1 MVERIG
7 NEEGI
12 DFGTRGEAAEPILVA
27 QANTGTTGQPAPT
40 TAETRIVVE
49 LEDDVILRLPST
61 ASVDQP
67 RTNGADLEFVQA
79 DGSVIVVPNG
89 AIQGLTIFI
98 GATEIPPLTVA
109 ALFEANGIEAAAGPA
124 GAGAGARGSGGNFE
138 VPVGGIGD
146 AFALGDLLDPT
157 ALAFGANPLEELY
170 PNNTPPRFAFS
181 NYAFRISEEGLG
193 TGLKDSG
200 PAGGADTTNNTF
212 YFIDLQV
219 TDAPD
224 GDTLTFTLGSPTA
237 GLTSNGQPIEWQGID
252 TNHLIGK
259 VGGATVIDITIGGQ
273 TGILIVQLLN
283 PLDHPLDNVE
293 DVLNLGLTV
302 TANDGRGGTATATIS
317 IGIEDDSPEIGKPES
332 KGVDEDGLD
341 DGVGETPRSDGDNDG
356 NAKRVTGSLGIK
368 WGADNGDQAD
378 TTNENGS
385 FTQDGTGR
393 SVYFSQADFDAFVE
407 TYKHLTSGN
416 QKLVFTWSGNTITAS
431 VMVGES
437 ESQPIFRISLSDDD
451 VGIYEGRYEFELM
464 GPLDHKST
472 GGESEEGSSDDLP
485 QSGGEGE
492 TGHENVED
500 DIVLNFQFTAK
511 DADGDTVGG
520 GFSVTVDDDMP
531 VLIDR
536 ERDNERIVD
545 EDDIRT
551 ELSRGTSPNDGAE
564 EDGSYT
570 GEPASNKPGPAFIF
584 GKLEGLVDFGADG
597 PGGYA
602 IHDGA
607 RAAFAAYG
615 LKSHGD
621 ALSYSVTPGS
631 TWTTFTATA
640 GQDNRIVFEFRVNV
654 TTGDYEFR
662 LYDQLDHVLPEG
674 GFDPNFDLQTGAASA
689 LDFGAIVR
697 AYDGDGDYVD
707 LVDQLL
713 IKVRDDVPEL
723 AKHGLA
729 IGVVEEEQ
737 LNGGNEDT
745 GGLLDIDLN
754 IFGHHYDVISTVSSD
769 NGLMSLKNLIV
780 GGADGGGKFSAR
792 ADVEGTV
799 VRDADGN
806 IVKSGEFEV
815 VISSVE
821 KLSDAGGTYTLM
833 IATANGNNVFTLK
846 VYESGEWRFE
856 LLDQLDHKDDNK
868 EDILALDLAAFL
880 KYTDFDGDSVDLAGD
895 SFLITVIDD
904 IPEASL
910 KPKANAKLIV
920 DETRA
925 DSPQD
930 TAGDNAGDEKNITN
944 PFPSYGNLIAY
955 TAGGSGTLFSAAPSV
970 GADQSGST
978 AYSLSLKGS
987 IESGVRDSATD
998 SNILL
1003 FKEGDDIV
1011 GRVGGS
1017 GGDVAFVIRADA
1029 TTGEV
1034 TVYQFRAVEHDN
1046 VGGTQADHDETTSP
1060 EYLDAKKIYLTQTVT
1075 DEDGD
1080 EDSASIDIGKVIGF
1094 EDDGPKIVS
1103 LSLTGRSI
1111 SHDETPGVNSDDADD
1126 IHGALAIF
1134 DSVLNKGVDLDVTQS
1149 GAIGFAKETNLISST
1164 VNFGADGKATSNDTV
1179 FSLVLTGGDGQDS
1192 GLSTSEGAAILLY
1205 LQGGIIVGRI
1215 GGSDGVAAFAIAIDG
1230 SNGDI
1235 SLVQYLSITHPIGG
1249 DSHDESTGLNLA
1261 DNNAIEVRLTVK
1273 DGDGDTD
1280 STTVDISETIR
1291 FQDDG
1296 PCIEV
1301 ERAKDGWGHAELKA
1315 VLLDETTPNG
1325 IPDDNTG
1332 NSDWSLTTNPALAVA
1347 IGGAST
1353 AVSGKGS
1360 VAGLFDI
1367 DADGGADGIDS
1378 VEKAF
1383 SFDLRD
1389 ADGKIVKTSDQ
1400 GVETTLRVTDVEGI
1414 AALGGLNDAQR
1425 TIYLYRIDEN
1435 TIIGKIRGASATG
1448 DEYIALKIELTGT
1461 AENPQFTVT
1470 QYLPIAHPDGTSHDE
1485 GRSLYF
1491 KDGDASLSIKLTA
1504 TVIDKDGDTDES
1516 SASVKII
1523 DDCDSIITIED
1534 DGPKIIGVT
1543 FASLGQELIQNGGF
1557 EAGHGLPSGTWNLF
1571 NAITGWTKGT
1581 AVPFEVQTG
1590 GAGGVPS
1597 TDGAVVEL
1605 DGDTE
1610 LNGPANGVTPTAG
1623 TNASIKQEVIGTE
1636 AGQWYQLTFDY
1647 APRTNGGANT
1657 AGLEV
1662 YFGGEKIFPPANGTY
1677 AANEWTKITLE
1688 VQAPYDNAVLE
1699 FRGTGTQDEYG
1710 ALIDN
1715 VSVKAKSFGLDDES
1729 QDDGIVGGPGDD
1741 PSGNVLAGKINF
1753 DAGTDHLK
1761 KITVDDDINVR
1772 AIWVDKNTGV
1782 GHSVKVDVD
1791 WIQDGQ
1797 GGRLVGTM
1805 TRGGQIRPVFELSVN
1820 ADGTFTLTMKAP
1832 LDHPKTDD
1840 GDKKNGTE
1848 TEWEDNIALEFDY
1861 TIEDNDGDKASGS
1874 IKVSVDDDTPDFV
1887 GGIQDTAVQNF
1898 GNVVKG
1904 ALNVDFGADGQYADK
1919 GLVISKHQDLGSVA
1933 EELTNGGRTLTG
1945 YVGNTKVYELT
1956 LNNDGTYSFT
1966 QHANIPGEGSTL
1978 AHVSFDAD
1986 FNAVAYKDYG
1996 EFVVRGLNGD
2006 KINGSD
2012 YHSGGI
2018 GVGNSS
2024 GMTEGEKLEIVFDSQ
2039 MTSVKL
2045 GINYSSGDDDDD
2057 MEIDWVAYDLA
2068 GNVVASGTTSDFDED
2083 TSRTINPGVGFY
2095 KLVLTADDD
2104 AHNSDS
2110 SFRIS
2115 SLSGVKAGSNVGSLE
2130 FTVTAKDGDKDAQ
2143 SDTFTVTLKTNS
2155 APAVTVQSVDNEVLE
2170 AALGTGSNPNNAA
2183 KTASGTITIAD
2194 ADGLSDIVSVT
2205 INGGGAGHE
2214 TQSLANLLNK
2224 EILGDHGTLKITG
2237 ITNGVI
2243 SYVYTLTSATTDL
2256 QNALE
2261 TDVFSITVS
2270 DGEATANTS
2279 ITIEIVDDAPQAAAD
2294 AFTQSAEN
2302 AAVTGNVLANNGNGA
2317 DVVGAD
2323 SAPVVTLIANS
2334 STGAGTLVLSSNGGF
2349 TYTPG
2354 VSEEGTVTFQYTV
2367 TDGDSDPSTATVTIE
2382 LLKDSEPTISV
2393 APTNPALDEDGFIS
2407 ANVDTPLPS
2416 LETDG
2421 NEALTS
2427 FGSVTVNFG
2436 GDRPVAGSLVT
2447 AFKFVN
2453 PTALNDQLVALDGT
2467 PIAFTV
2473 SPDGRTLTGKA
2484 GLASV
2489 VVIHLE
2495 SATPVAPT
2503 NAIFAYSAQILAPL
2517 QHASLNGITGDNTE
2531 NLLTLSGISFEVTD
2545 ADGDSIPSSF
2555 NVTILDDVP
2564 TAKNEGAQD
2573 VNEGVTL
2580 AEGRFDFDEGA
2591 DGATLTHIK
2600 DQAVG
2605 AFDAQTG
2612 WSNWIDLGAGSI
2624 RVRANG
2630 DYEFRAKNPTLG
2642 ASIDVDGTYTVTDRD
2657 GDSST
2662 ASFAFDVKD
2671 VNVPVANDDEVGSGT
2686 VVSDAG
2692 VDINVK
2698 SNDLDGLDGVDW
2710 SVGGNKVVATTQ
2722 PSHGAVTYLGNGVFK
2737 YVPTL
2742 GHHGTDSFQYTITDK
2757 DGSPSTATVTISNI
2771 DTNEDPEITV
2781 EATNLVLDEDTLSGH
2796 NVDNDRIGEEAVLT
2810 AHTGTVTVDFGGD
2823 LPANPAAHFK
2833 FLTDGLSLQ
2842 TSDGTPVT
2850 FTINSD
2856 GDLVGT
2862 ANNQEVLRL
2871 EVTGSQT
2878 NDSEVTFTYQATLSA
2893 GVKHSG
2899 SGETALVLN
2908 DIKFEVTDSD
2918 TGTVQGT
2925 LDLTIGD
2932 DIPVATGNLATV
2944 EAGKLETVDIQFIV
2958 DRSRSMFPSDG
2969 GAIANVPGGY
2979 SNDRMGLARYSME
2992 QLLSSNDQIQ
3002 NVQIVRFAGS
3012 AVSTEWMT
3020 RADALLFI
3028 KDNSNWGSQS
3038 STNYDAALQSAIEN
3052 YGSGPANP
3060 ADKSFV
3066 YFFSDGAPTSGGGIT
3081 TDGSNSNVSIDEW
3094 ETHIG
3099 LSGIDQVFAVG
3110 IGTAPANQL
3119 NPIAWPNDTTNVKLV
3134 NTSNVSDLPDTFQG
3148 LLGNAVSATGNVLT
3162 NDSFG
3167 ADADGGFVKT
3177 ITIGGVTYTY
3187 TPSGGISASGT
3198 TPSGFENHG
3207 TWIKV
3212 PTALGGVLTFHFA
3225 ADSFGNDAGD
3235 WGYRSPTGVTGS
3247 NNIENFGYTISDGD
3261 GDTASA
3267 NLKIVVAPKLAIED
3281 IQTTEGSLA
3290 TFKLAFS
3297 HGFGEAVTIDLSL
3310 ANGTA
3315 GTGDYGQS
3323 YQVSYDNGQTWANVS
3338 GSSITVPAGTNPN
3351 HVFVR
3356 VPTIDDTSVEG
3367 SQTFTLTATV
3377 TSGNTTNTSDSA
3389 VATIVDNDSAPP
3401 VLALNGGI
3409 AAQYLDEFGSG
3420 SHSNSNGGSPV
3431 WSSSWIET
3439 NDSTNGNVATGGTIR
3454 ITGGELRL
3462 GDDSDSGSGS
3472 DYISRTLNL
3481 QGATSATFT
3490 YDVREVDL
3498 GNGEEAYVWVSSS
3511 GLEGTFV
3518 KLATITGST
3527 NSNSFSHDI
3536 SAYATAN
3543 TTIRFEVLNNLDG
3556 DEFVYVDNVKVVF
3569 SAPPSTDFTTSFT
3582 EGGGAVAVAATGL
3595 AAPKITDSDDLNME
3609 SATIVLTNA
3618 HSGDVLSVGTL
3629 PSGITAS
3636 VDTSVPGQITVT
3648 LNGSASRAD
3657 YQSAIQAV
3665 TYSTSSHAPSATDR
3679 IINVTV
3685 NDGLVNS
3692 NTATTTIHVTP
3703 TNDPFTAVDDKILTN
3718 ITDFSAIDVPRSALL
3733 YNDLNPDDDDL
3744 SVTGTS
3750 NPVGGTAVVAGE
3762 NVVFDPVDAPASTVS
3777 VYNFAGVTTSTNN
3790 HFARDFEIDPSAGN
3804 FPSGTFPNAN
3814 ILSGIQNGPDQANN
3828 NEASNSEYSAISASD
3843 NTHWTTLDP
3852 GSDGDHAVFWAQF
3865 DVAEA
3870 FDSITQL
3877 EISVEGRQ
3885 AGSPT
3890 SGQDGHLGIWNY
3902 RTGAW
3907 ESLDVDRFSGTDGTW
3922 RGTITANIADYLDD
3936 VTNQVTIALVNEDD
3950 NEPLLIDY
3958 AELKVTSSATTKI
3971 DADFTGGTSDL
3982 GGFTYVDNY
3991 FDGTGSDASGNR
4003 SANGDTN
4010 AGALHIDLGGDNNAD
4025 REDMNG
4031 AFTRTF
4037 SLAAAALVTITFRYK
4052 ASLDGQTD
4060 DGEDVHVLARINGT
4074 SLGHG
4079 GVIHQL
4085 DGVDSTDVDQET
4097 AWLTFTTTIRLEAGS
4112 HTLALGGL
4120 MTAKT
4125 SSNEFA
4131 DVDFDNVEVTAAPV
4145 VGGSFDYIANDGSS
4159 TDTASVTVES
4169 QTGSTITGTIAGEIL
4184 IGGDGNDILI
4194 GNGGNDFLIGGD
4206 GNDILFGGE
4215 GGDVFYFSN
4224 SGDDHADTIKDYVVD
4239 QGDVIDLTELL
4250 DGITVTQDNV
4260 ATHVNV
4266 ADAGANTVISIG
4278 GETVATIENFDHAS
4292 PIKILVDGDEFII
4305 DL

>member
-378 TTNENGS
+378 TTNEDGS

-437 ESQPIFRISLSDDD
+437 ESQPIFRISLSDDN

-570 GEPASNKPGPAFIF
+570 GDPASNKPGPAFIF

-621 ALSYSVTPGS
+621 SLSYSVTPGS
-631 TWTTFTATA
+631 TWTIFTATA

-662 LYDQLDHVLPEG
+662 LYDQLDHGLPEG

-729 IGVVEEEQ
+729 FGVVEEEQ
-737 LNGGNEDT
+737 LEGGNEDT
-745 GGLLDIDLN
+745 GTLFDLDLD
-754 IFGHHYDVISTVSSD
+754 YDSVFLGQNYNVISTVASD
-769 NGLMSLKNLIV
+769 NDGMSLKNLIV
-780 GGADGGGKFSAR
+780 GGADSDGKFLAR
-792 ADVEGTV
+792 PSVEGTA
-799 VRDADGN
+799 VRDADGS
-806 IVKSGEFEV
+806 IVKSDEVEV
-815 VISSVE
+815 VISSVT
-821 KLSDAGGTYTLM
+821 KNTDAGGAFTLLT
-833 IATANGNNVFTLK
+833 ATADGRPVFTLK
-846 VYESGEWRFE
+846 VYENGDWRFQ
-856 LLDQLDHKDDNK
+856 LLDQLDHKADNK

-904 IPEASL
+904 TPEASL
-910 KPKANAKLIV
+910 KPTNAKLIL
-920 DETRA
+920 DETKA
-925 DSPQD
+925 GSPQD
-930 TAGDNAGDEKNITN
+930 TSGDSNADDEKDIQN

-955 TAGGSGTLFSAAPSV
+955 TAGGSGTLFTAAPSV

-978 AYSLSLKGS
+978 AYSLSIKGNNA
-987 IESGVRDSATD
+987 SGVRDSATD
-998 SNILL
+998 NDILL

-1017 GGDVAFVIRADA
+1017 SGDVAFVIRADA

-1046 VGGTQADHDETTSP
+1046 NGGTQAHHDESTSP

-1080 EDSASIDIGKVIGF
+1080 EDTASIDIGKVIGF

-1103 LSLTGRSI
+1103 LSLTGRSV
-1111 SHDETPGVNSDDADD
+1111 SHDETPGVNSDADD
-1126 IHGALAIF
+1126 IHGALTIF

-1179 FSLVLTGGDGQDS
+1179 FSLELTGGDGQDS

-1235 SLVQYLSITHPIGG
+1235 SLVQYLSIMHPIGG

-1261 DNNAIEVRLTVK
+1261 GTNAIEVRLTVK

-1325 IPDDNTG
+1325 LPDDNTG

-1347 IGGAST
+1347 IGEAST
-1353 AVSGKGS
+1353 AASGKGS

-1378 VEKAF
+1378 VEKVF

-1389 ADGKIVKTSDQ
+1389 ADGKVVKTSDQ

-2115 SLSGVKAGSNVGSLE
+2115 SLSGVKAGSNVGSLD

-2224 EILGDHGTLKITG
+2224 EILGDHGTLKIIG

-2334 STGAGTLVLSSNGGF
+2334 STGTGTLVLSSNGGF

-2796 NVDNDRIGEEAVLT
+2796 NVDNDRIGEEAVVT

-3338 GSSITVPAGTNPN
+3338 GSSIAVPAGTNPN

-3356 VPTIDDTSVEG
+3356 VPTVDDAQVEG
-3367 SQTFTLTATV
+3367 NETFTLTATV
-3377 TSGNTTNTSDSA
+3377 TSGNTTNVSDSGT
-3389 VATIVDNDSAPP
+3389 ATIVDNDSAPP
-3401 VLALNGGI
+3401 VLALNTEVWHAATDNFQSGTYTGGTGWKGGWTETGDDNDPTIDTSGTRSDDIGI
-3409 AAQYLDEFGSG
+3409 ASDTAGGTGNNALNLTDYSSG
-3420 SHSNSNGGSPV
+3420 WLNSNG
-3431 WSSSWIET
+3431 
-3439 NDSTNGNVATGGTIR
+3439 D
-3454 ITGGELRL
+3454 
-3462 GDDSDSGSGS
+3462 GDDATVQRSLDLTGATKATLSLYYRSDMNSGDDEVLIQVSTGNGS
-3472 DYISRTLNL
+3472 WTTLRTLDSANDN
-3481 QGATSATFT
+3481 TS
-3490 YDVREVDL
+3490 YQH
-3498 GNGEEAYVWVSSS
+3498 
-3511 GLEGTFV
+3511 LEF
-3518 KLATITGST
+3518 
-3527 NSNSFSHDI
+3527 DI
-3536 SAYATAN
+3536 SNFISAN
-3543 TTIRFEVLNNLDG
+3543 TTIRFVATGGLEEAD
-3556 DEFVYVDNVKVVF
+3556 YAWIDNVEVKWATV
-3569 SAPPSTDFTTSFT
+3569 TTAETYETSYS
-3582 EGGGAVAVAATGL
+3582 EQAAAVSIAAAGAE
-3595 AAPKITDSDDLNME
+3595 ISDIDDPNME
-3609 SATIVLTNA
+3609 SARIVLTNA
-3618 HSGDVLSVGTL
+3618 HAGDVLNVGTL
-3629 PSGITAS
+3629 PGGITS
-3636 VDTSVPGQITVT
+3636 SIDTSVPGQIIVT
-3648 LNGSASRAD
+3648 LNGTADRAA
-3657 YQSAIQAV
+3657 YQSAIRAV
-3665 TYSTSSHAPSATDR
+3665 TYANNSDAPSAEDR
-3679 IINVTV
+3679 IITVTV
-3685 NDGLVNS
+3685 NDGSVNS
-3692 NTATTTIHVTP
+3692 NTATTKIHVTP
-3703 TNDPFTAVDDKILTN
+3703 VNDPFTAIDDTVITN
-3718 ITDFSAIDVPRSALL
+3718 ITDYSAIHIPNAALL
-3733 YNDLNPDDDDL
+3733 FNDTNPDQDSL
-3744 SVTGTS
+3744 VVTGTA
-3750 NPVGGTAVVAGE
+3750 NAVGGTAQLAGSGVE
-3762 NVVFDPVDAPASTVS
+3762 FDPVAQPTIVS
-3777 VYNFAGVTTSTNN
+3777 ATKTYTFADVTQATDN
-3790 HFARDFEIDPSAGN
+3790 HFAHYFEVDPPGKSAATLGD
-3804 FPSGTFPNAN
+3804 
-3814 ILSGIQNGPDQANN
+3814 LSGQNGGTNDRVEADNTQYQALVSSDGTRWNTN
-3828 NEASNSEYSAISASD
+3828 TPNGSD
-3843 NTHWTTLDP
+3843 NDR
-3852 GSDGDHAVFWAQF
+3852 DHAAFRAQF
-3865 DVAEA
+3865 TVAELA
-3870 FDSITQL
+3870 AAITRLDIKIEGYQDSPGDSDYAQ
-3877 EISVEGRQ
+3877 
-3885 AGSPT
+3885 
-3890 SGQDGHLGIWNY
+3890 LGIWNHS
-3902 RTGAW
+3902 TQKW
-3907 ESLDVDRFSGTDGTW
+3907 VKLDEERFNDSDGTW
-3922 RGTITANIADYLDD
+3922 EGSITTNVSQYLDG
-3936 VTNQVTIALVNEDD
+3936 NNRVTIALVNSD
-3950 NEPLLIDY
+3950 NNKGFDIDY
-3958 AELKVTSSATTKI
+3958 VEVKVTH
-3971 DADFTGGTSDL
+3971 
-3982 GGFTYVDNY
+3982 
-3991 FDGTGSDASGNR
+3991 
-4003 SANGDTN
+4003 N
-4010 AGALHIDLGGDNNAD
+4010 APGPNL
-4025 REDMNG
+4025 
-4031 AFTRTF
+4031 
-4037 SLAAAALVTITFRYK
+4037 
-4052 ASLDGQTD
+4052 
-4060 DGEDVHVLARINGT
+4060 
-4074 SLGHG
+4074 
-4079 GVIHQL
+4079 
-4085 DGVDSTDVDQET
+4085 
-4097 AWLTFTTTIRLEAGS
+4097 
-4112 HTLALGGL
+4112 
-4120 MTAKT
+4120 
-4125 SSNEFA
+4125 
-4131 DVDFDNVEVTAAPV
+4131 PV
-4145 VGGSFDYIANDGSS
+4145 AGSFDYSASDGDI
-4159 TDTASVTVES
+4159 DTANVVVKS
-4169 QTGSTITGTIAGEIL
+4169 QDGSTITGTNAGEIL
-4184 IGGDGNDILI
+4184 LAGSGNDTLN
-4194 GNGGNDFLIGGD
+4194 GNGGNDYLVGGA
-4206 GNDILFGGE
+4206 GNDILT
-4215 GGDVFYFSN
+4215 GGD
-4224 SGDDHADTIKDYVVD
+4224 GDDILVGGLGQDT
-4239 QGDVIDLTELL
+4239 L
-4250 DGITVTQDNV
+4250 
-4260 ATHVNV
+4260 
-4266 ADAGANTVISIG
+4266 IG
-4278 GETVATIENFDHAS
+4278 GSGRDTFVFAETSSDDRDTIENFVVGEDT
-4292 PIKILVDGDEFII
+4292 I
-4305 DL
+4305 DLSALLNAAGIDQSNIKDFVELNQSGPDAVLRVNTETGWVDVATLTNHGNIGTTIDLKIDDEHHTVQIPTI

>member
-146 AFALGDLLDPT
+146 AFAIGDLLDPT

-252 TNHLIGK
+252 TNHLIGR

-341 DGVGETPRSDGDNDG
+341 DGVKDDSSDGDYAGNDT
-356 NAKRVTGSLGIK
+356 RVVGSLGIK

-378 TTNENGS
+378 TTNKDGS

-393 SVYFSQADFDAFVE
+393 SVYFSQADFDAFFD
-407 TYKHLTSGN
+407 TYKHLTSGG
-416 QKLVFTWSGNTITAS
+416 KPLVFAWSGNTITAS
-431 VMVGES
+431 VVNGES
-437 ESQPIFRISLSDDD
+437 ESSQLIFRISLSDDD

-570 GEPASNKPGPAFIF
+570 GDPASNKPGPAFIF

-631 TWTTFTATA
+631 TWTIFTATA

-662 LYDQLDHVLPEG
+662 LYDQLDHGLPEG

-806 IVKSGEFEV
+806 TVKSGEFEV

-978 AYSLSLKGS
+978 AYSLSLKGNNA
-987 IESGVRDSATD
+987 SGVRDSATD
-998 SNILL
+998 NDILL

-1017 GGDVAFVIRADA
+1017 SGDVAFVIRADA

-1046 VGGTQADHDETTSP
+1046 NGGTQAHHDESTSP

-1080 EDSASIDIGKVIGF
+1080 EDTASIDIGKVIGF

-1111 SHDETPGVNSDDADD
+1111 SHDETPGVNGDTDD

-1215 GGSDGVAAFAIAIDG
+1215 GGADGVAAFAIAIDG

-1235 SLVQYLSITHPIGG
+1235 SLVQYLSITHPTGG

-1261 DNNAIEVRLTVK
+1261 GTNAIEVRLTVK

-1347 IGGAST
+1347 IGEAST

-1435 TIIGKIRGASATG
+1435 TIIGKIRGTSATG

-1461 AENPQFTVT
+1461 AEEPQFTVT

-1491 KDGDASLSIKLTA
+1491 KDSDASLSIKLTA

-1557 EAGHGLPSGTWNLF
+1557 EGGHGLPNGTWNLF

-1919 GLVISKHQDLGSVA
+1919 GLVISKHQDLGSVT

-1996 EFVVRGLNGD
+1996 EFVVRGLGGN

-2012 YHSGGI
+2012 HYSGGI
-2018 GVGNSS
+2018 GVGDS
-2024 GMTEGEKLEIVFDSQ
+2024 GGIDDGEKLEIVFDSQ

-2045 GINYSSGDDDDD
+2045 GINHSGGDED
-2057 MEIDWVAYDLA
+2057 MEIGWVAYDIN
-2068 GNVVASGTTSDFDED
+2068 GNPVASGTTEDFDDD
-2083 TSRTINPGVGFY
+2083 TFLTINPGVGFH

-2104 AHNSDS
+2104 SNKWPHP

-2115 SLSGVKAGSNVGSLE
+2115 SLSGEKAGTTNVGSLE

-2143 SDTFTVTLKTNS
+2143 SDSFTVTLKTNS
-2155 APAVTVQSVDNEVLE
+2155 APSVTVTTGELLNANDKVLE
-2170 AALGTGSNPNNAA
+2170 EALATGTHPNETA
-2183 KTASGTITIAD
+2183 KTATGTINVAD
-2194 ADGLSDIVSVT
+2194 ADGLADIVSVT
-2205 INGGGAGHE
+2205 IDGGGTGIV
-2214 TQSLANLLNK
+2214 TLPLANLVNAT
-2224 EILGDHGTLKITG
+2224 IQGDHGTLKITG
-2237 ITNGVI
+2237 VTNGVI
-2243 SYVYTLTSATTDL
+2243 SYLYTLTSATPDYP
-2256 QNALE
+2256 NAEE
-2261 TDVFSITVS
+2261 TDIFSITVT
-2270 DGEATANTS
+2270 DGEASANAS
-2279 ITIEIVDDAPQAAAD
+2279 ITIEIVDDNPKATAD
-2294 AFTQSAEN
+2294 T
-2302 AAVTGNVLANNGNGA
+2302 
-2317 DVVGAD
+2317 
-2323 SAPVVTLIANS
+2323 
-2334 STGAGTLVLSSNGGF
+2334 
-2349 TYTPG
+2349 
-2354 VSEEGTVTFQYTV
+2354 
-2367 TDGDSDPSTATVTIE
+2367 
-2382 LLKDSEPTISV
+2382 
-2393 APTNPALDEDGFIS
+2393 
-2407 ANVDTPLPS
+2407 
-2416 LETDG
+2416 
-2421 NEALTS
+2421 
-2427 FGSVTVNFG
+2427 
-2436 GDRPVAGSLVT
+2436 
-2447 AFKFVN
+2447 
-2453 PTALNDQLVALDGT
+2453 
-2467 PIAFTV
+2467 
-2473 SPDGRTLTGKA
+2473 
-2484 GLASV
+2484 
-2489 VVIHLE
+2489 
-2495 SATPVAPT
+2495 
-2503 NAIFAYSAQILAPL
+2503 
-2517 QHASLNGITGDNTE
+2517 
-2531 NLLTLSGISFEVTD
+2531 
-2545 ADGDSIPSSF
+2545 
-2555 NVTILDDVP
+2555 
-2564 TAKNEGAQD
+2564 
-2573 VNEGVTL
+2573 
-2580 AEGRFDFDEGA
+2580 
-2591 DGATLTHIK
+2591 
-2600 DQAVG
+2600 
-2605 AFDAQTG
+2605 
-2612 WSNWIDLGAGSI
+2612 
-2624 RVRANG
+2624 
-2630 DYEFRAKNPTLG
+2630 
-2642 ASIDVDGTYTVTDRD
+2642 
-2657 GDSST
+2657 
-2662 ASFAFDVKD
+2662 
-2671 VNVPVANDDEVGSGT
+2671 
-2686 VVSDAG
+2686 
-2692 VDINVK
+2692 
-2698 SNDLDGLDGVDW
+2698 
-2710 SVGGNKVVATTQ
+2710 
-2722 PSHGAVTYLGNGVFK
+2722 
-2737 YVPTL
+2737 
-2742 GHHGTDSFQYTITDK
+2742 
-2757 DGSPSTATVTISNI
+2757 
-2771 DTNEDPEITV
+2771 
-2781 EATNLVLDEDTLSGH
+2781 
-2796 NVDNDRIGEEAVLT
+2796 
-2810 AHTGTVTVDFGGD
+2810 
-2823 LPANPAAHFK
+2823 
-2833 FLTDGLSLQ
+2833 
-2842 TSDGTPVT
+2842 
-2850 FTINSD
+2850 
-2856 GDLVGT
+2856 
-2862 ANNQEVLRL
+2862 
-2871 EVTGSQT
+2871 
-2878 NDSEVTFTYQATLSA
+2878 
-2893 GVKHSG
+2893 
-2899 SGETALVLN
+2899 
-2908 DIKFEVTDSD
+2908 
-2918 TGTVQGT
+2918 
-2925 LDLTIGD
+2925 
-2932 DIPVATGNLATV
+2932 
-2944 EAGKLETVDIQFIV
+2944 
-2958 DRSRSMFPSDG
+2958 
-2969 GAIANVPGGY
+2969 
-2979 SNDRMGLARYSME
+2979 
-2992 QLLSSNDQIQ
+2992 
-3002 NVQIVRFAGS
+3002 
-3012 AVSTEWMT
+3012 
-3020 RADALLFI
+3020 
-3028 KDNSNWGSQS
+3028 
-3038 STNYDAALQSAIEN
+3038 
-3052 YGSGPANP
+3052 
-3060 ADKSFV
+3060 
-3066 YFFSDGAPTSGGGIT
+3066 
-3081 TDGSNSNVSIDEW
+3081 
-3094 ETHIG
+3094 
-3099 LSGIDQVFAVG
+3099 
-3110 IGTAPANQL
+3110 
-3119 NPIAWPNDTTNVKLV
+3119 
-3134 NTSNVSDLPDTFQG
+3134 
-3148 LLGNAVSATGNVLT
+3148 NAVSEDAASVSGNVLT
-3162 NDSFG
+3162 NDDAGADGGEMVTTTGTFNGNYGILVLGPDGQYTYTLKTDATTQAVIQALTPNGKLSDTFHYTMRDGDDGVATTTLTIEIQGADDGVTLSGLDAQDGELTVYENDLADGSSADAAALIKTGTFTFTALDGVGSVKIGATVLNLSGTFPQTVADDAAGKLVVTGYSFDATTGTGTVNYAYTLEDNTLNHGPANNGPNDIQVTFAVEIKDSNNTPATGNLDVKIFDDIPGIGITGTSNAVDEGATTNGTWTLASGADGVAQVVVTVGDESKVLTINGNVLASAGSPTDSESFTVHGGTLTVRNDGTWTFGNGAVSTNQSFNFSIKTVDGDGDESTDTHTVQIRNVNNLLQLQAISLGVVEEEHGLPGGIEDQGAALDSDNDTADSGIGADETTNVVTGTGTGSFASAVTGGNDGPLSYAIAQVLPANAAVQLVSGGNLTSGGHQVYFAVDDNGDLVGYTNVGGGTGSFDGNDTTVFKLVLDEGTGDYTFTLLAPVDHHLIGDNVEGNIAINLNGRIIVSDAGGPAGDSAPINASVTIIDDVPHVESSSAQAVAGLQPSVNIVLVIDTSGSMGSGANSRMELAKAAAKNLLQNQDVDFSKVMVVEFNSDAGHNTQDGASWTDVADAISFIDGLGAAGGTNYDDALKEVMDFWGAGPGNSNQTLLYFISDGQPTSSNRPDSNDGSTYQPWLGDGIGEEGNDGSDHDVSRQEWEAFLTGKVSTAYAIGVGSGVTLENLEPIAWAPGNANLAPVIINQASELNVLLSGSLPGDPRGNLFGTGEGFG
-3167 ADADGGFVKT
+3167 ADGGYVASVEIMGKTFIYNGGASGKQIVIDSTNVPGFVGKMVFNFT
-3177 ITIGGVTYTY
+3177 QNG
-3187 TPSGGISASGT
+3187 
-3198 TPSGFENHG
+3198 
-3207 TWIKV
+3207 
-3212 PTALGGVLTFHFA
+3212 L
-3225 ADSFGNDAGD
+3225 NDAGD
-3235 WGYRSPTGVTGS
+3235 WDYFAPS
-3247 NNIENFGYTISDGD
+3247 NLPAPVSLEFDYVLVDNDGD
-3261 GDTASA
+3261 KANGELTIDVQLPPTLVVSA
-3267 NLKIVVAPKLAIED
+3267 LAPA
-3281 IQTTEGSLA
+3281 TEGSDTHVGFTVSLSHA
-3290 TFKLAFS
+3290 TLQPVVAN
-3297 HGFGEAVTIDLSL
+3297 LSL
-3310 ANGTA
+3310 GGGTATGGADYGTGLQWQDATGTWVNGSTVTFAPGQTSVSVRVAVVDDTLNEDTETFNLTATAAAGTSNGTA
-3315 GTGDYGQS
+3315 SGTGTIHDNADAQPSIAIDDVVIGEGGQATFTVTLSGPSGKSVTVNYATSNGTASSASDYAQASGTLTFAPGETTKTVTVQTTPDSKAEAQENFVVNLTTPTNAVIADGQGAGTITDNDTNSFAVGDVSITEGNSGTKLMTFTVTRTGTSEVDIQFNWSTANGSANSGSDYGAG
-3323 YQVSYDNGQTWANVS
+3323 NGL
-3338 GSSITVPAGTNPN
+3338 ITFPAGTGG
-3351 HVFVR
+3351 
-3356 VPTIDDTSVEG
+3356 T
-3367 SQTFTLTATV
+3367 QTFTVVINGDTTFEQNETLTVTLVPVPASAGYVNSGSDLTAT
-3377 TSGNTTNTSDSA
+3377 G
-3389 VATIVDNDSAPP
+3389 TIANDDAPPNQAP
-3401 VLALNGGI
+3401 VLALNDFGQEDG
-3409 AAQYLDEFGSG
+3409 QYLDQFTSQSYGN
-3420 SHSNSNGGSPV
+3420 SHGDTA
-3431 WSSSWIET
+3431 WTTSWVDT
-3439 NDSTNGNVATGGTIR
+3439 DDSDGATGGTIR
-3454 ITGGELRL
+3454 ITGEELRL
-3462 GDDSDSGSGS
+3462 GDNSNSGSGS
-3472 DYISRTLNL
+3472 EYISRVANL
-3481 QGATSATFT
+3481 EGATDVSFS
-3490 YDVREVDL
+3490 YDIREISLDS
-3498 GNGEEAYVWVSSS
+3498 GEEVFVWISKTGAS
-3511 GLEGTFV
+3511 GTFE
-3518 KLATITGST
+3518 LLNTINSSTGDQ
-3527 NSNSFSHDI
+3527 SFTHDI
-3536 SAYATAN
+3536 SAYAGTN
-3543 TTIRFEVLNNLDG
+3543 TTILFEVENNLDR
-3556 DEFVYVDNVKVVF
+3556 DEFVYIDDVEIAFKVVTVV
-3569 SAPPSTDFTTSFT
+3569 PTTNYETAFV
-3582 EGGGAVAVAATGL
+3582 ENGAAVSIAAAGPT
-3595 AAPKITDSDDLNME
+3595 ITDADANAIIA
-3609 SATIVLTNA
+3609 SAKIVLTNA
-3618 HSGDVLSVGTL
+3618 QAGDVLAANGL
-3629 PSGITAS
+3629 PNGITSSIVSS
-3636 VDTSVPGQITVT
+3636 VAGQITLT
-3648 LNGSASRAD
+3648 LSGNASLAA
-3657 YQSAIQAV
+3657 YQNALKAV
-3665 TYSTSSHAPSATDR
+3665 TYENTSHNPGSTAR
-3679 IINVTV
+3679 VIEVTV
-3685 NDGLVNS
+3685 NDGLVES
-3692 NTATTTIHVTP
+3692 NTATTTINVTP
-3703 TNDPFTAVDDKILTN
+3703 VNDPFTAVDDTILTN
-3718 ITDFSAIDVPRSALL
+3718 ITDFSAIHITKGALL
-3733 YNDLNPDDDDL
+3733 YNDLNPDEDNL
-3744 SVTGTS
+3744 SITGTANAVGGTVALAGENVTFDPVAS
-3750 NPVGGTAVVAGE
+3750 SSYLINENFDSNSGSFIYGDGLFGGTNSQSQVNGSRTTSDVSGNNTGKLYVSLGTSDDSATGLSGGHSRSFTLTQASTVTLTFSYLLNLSGRTEANENAILKVRIGDQLFDVHQLSGEPGTQSTHTTNWVHNYSIEVDLPAGTHSLQLGGYMTSKSDSDDEWAQAYFDNVKLSAENPVGGSFQYTATDSSSPDTANVSVVA
-3762 NVVFDPVDAPASTVS
+3762 VS
-3777 VYNFAGVTTSTNN
+3777 
-3790 HFARDFEIDPSAGN
+3790 
-3804 FPSGTFPNAN
+3804 
-3814 ILSGIQNGPDQANN
+3814 
-3828 NEASNSEYSAISASD
+3828 
-3843 NTHWTTLDP
+3843 
-3852 GSDGDHAVFWAQF
+3852 
-3865 DVAEA
+3865 
-3870 FDSITQL
+3870 
-3877 EISVEGRQ
+3877 
-3885 AGSPT
+3885 
-3890 SGQDGHLGIWNY
+3890 
-3902 RTGAW
+3902 
-3907 ESLDVDRFSGTDGTW
+3907 
-3922 RGTITANIADYLDD
+3922 
-3936 VTNQVTIALVNEDD
+3936 
-3950 NEPLLIDY
+3950 
-3958 AELKVTSSATTKI
+3958 
-3971 DADFTGGTSDL
+3971 
-3982 GGFTYVDNY
+3982 
-3991 FDGTGSDASGNR
+3991 
-4003 SANGDTN
+4003 
-4010 AGALHIDLGGDNNAD
+4010 
-4025 REDMNG
+4025 
-4031 AFTRTF
+4031 
-4037 SLAAAALVTITFRYK
+4037 
-4052 ASLDGQTD
+4052 
-4060 DGEDVHVLARINGT
+4060 
-4074 SLGHG
+4074 
-4079 GVIHQL
+4079 
-4085 DGVDSTDVDQET
+4085 
-4097 AWLTFTTTIRLEAGS
+4097 
-4112 HTLALGGL
+4112 
-4120 MTAKT
+4120 
-4125 SSNEFA
+4125 
-4131 DVDFDNVEVTAAPV
+4131 
-4145 VGGSFDYIANDGSS
+4145 
-4159 TDTASVTVES
+4159 
-4169 QTGSTITGTIAGEIL
+4169 GSTITGTNAGEIL
-4184 IGGDGNDILI
+4184 LAGDGNDTL
-4194 GNGGNDFLIGGD
+4194 NGLDGNDYLIGGA
-4206 GNDILFGGE
+4206 GNDILT
-4215 GGDVFYFSN
+4215 GGD
-4224 SGDDHADTIKDYVVD
+4224 GDDILVGGLGQDTLNGGNGRDRFVFAETSSADSDTIGNFVLGEDTID
-4239 QGDVIDLTELL
+4239 LGALLNSALINNQGDVDSNVRATTNGTDTLLQVNTDGNGWID
-4250 DGITVTQDNV
+4250 V
-4260 ATHVNV
+4260 ATLTGHGT
-4266 ADAGANTVISIG
+4266 AGT
-4278 GETVATIENFDHAS
+4278 
-4292 PIKILVDGDEFII
+4292 II
-4305 DL
+4305 DLKIDDEHHTVQIQII